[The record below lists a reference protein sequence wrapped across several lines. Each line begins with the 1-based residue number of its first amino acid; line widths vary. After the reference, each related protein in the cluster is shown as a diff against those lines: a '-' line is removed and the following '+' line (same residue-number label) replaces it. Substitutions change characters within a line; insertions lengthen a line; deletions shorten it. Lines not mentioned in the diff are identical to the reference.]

1 MVIVLLAAYVFVQKA
16 YAQPLEQV
24 NHSLVQTQKE
34 ASKTLTQLEKEQ
46 SEKTKLHSEVQVR
59 EQKITQLEQE
69 NSELKE

>member
-1 MVIVLLAAYVFVQKA
+1 VS
-16 YAQPLEQV
+16 
-24 NHSLVQTQKE
+24 HSLVQTQKE

>member
-1 MVIVLLAAYVFVQKA
+1 MFVQKA

-24 NHSLVQTQKE
+24 SHSLVKTQEE

-46 SEKTKLHSEVQVR
+46 SEKAKLHSEVQVR

-69 NSELKE
+69 NAELKE

>member
-1 MVIVLLAAYVFVQKA
+1 MFVQKA

-24 NHSLVQTQKE
+24 SHSLVKTQEE